1 MNDDIISYSA
11 RISHMPQAPTAPPS
25 TAGPRRRRYVGQT
38 SNNYPPNPSVHTNPR
53 FRFQVNGQRPK
64 PLSPVVQN
72 GPISPREAVQKYGDF
87 LTEYEKDEIYS
98 FPDIYFVGVR
108 SKKIEP
114 DPNDEYNQGFDND
127 TNNYNLAIGDHLAYR
142 FEIVSSFGSGAFG
155 QVIRCFDHK
164 TRSPVAVKVIVNTDQ
179 MHQQGQI
186 EAQILSRL
194 NSKEQHHIVR
204 AYDFFVFRSHICIT
218 FEILGMN
225 LYEFAEFN
233 GFKPFPVR
241 LVRLYALQILS
252 ALERIHRIGAVH
264 CDIKPENILLVQGS
278 KTLVKII
285 DFGSGCFDGHQ
296 LYEYIQSRF
305 YRAPEVMIGIQ
316 YGTPMDIWGTALVL
330 IELLIG
336 RPIFPGDDEL
346 EQLWM
351 ISEVLGEPPTKL
363 VDKGKRKSE
372 FFEDDSTLKKDT
384 RQQRTPGS
392 KSLQSILNTN
402 DNNLVDF
409 LLKCLT
415 WDPKDRITAIQ
426 ALQHPWIRTKEVKV
440 QQKQKSALPG
450 LDRK

>member
-1 MNDDIISYSA
+1 
-11 RISHMPQAPTAPPS
+11 
-25 TAGPRRRRYVGQT
+25 
-38 SNNYPPNPSVHTNPR
+38 
-53 FRFQVNGQRPK
+53 
-64 PLSPVVQN
+64 
-72 GPISPREAVQKYGDF
+72 
-87 LTEYEKDEIYS
+87 
-98 FPDIYFVGVR
+98 
-108 SKKIEP
+108 
-114 DPNDEYNQGFDND
+114 
-127 TNNYNLAIGDHLAYR
+127 
-142 FEIVSSFGSGAFG
+142 
-155 QVIRCFDHK
+155 
-164 TRSPVAVKVIVNTDQ
+164 
-179 MHQQGQI
+179 
-186 EAQILSRL
+186 
-194 NSKEQHHIVR
+194 
-204 AYDFFVFRSHICIT
+204 
-218 FEILGMN
+218 MN

-252 ALERIHRIGAVH
+252 ALERIHRIGAAH